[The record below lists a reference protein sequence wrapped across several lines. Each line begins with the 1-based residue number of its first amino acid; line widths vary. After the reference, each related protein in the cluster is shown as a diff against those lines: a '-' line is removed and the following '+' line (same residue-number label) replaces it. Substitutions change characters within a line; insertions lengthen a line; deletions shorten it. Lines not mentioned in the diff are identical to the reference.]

1 MYISLAH
8 LCILMFVNI
17 LVWLYAQIRS
27 THTDLSRRHPKSGP
41 GKQWCLHPIGPES
54 ELTRRQRSLWNL
66 HATWLCVWYHI
77 YISICIDIIQTQ
89 CIHIYIYAVDIDIPE
104 LTNLTWSIRTKT
116 PTNEVQ
122 GDARRWSL
130 VCGERIASMQIWE
143 MPICLYTF
151 GWSNVT
157 QQFIWLHIFVGWF
170 NFWILATP
178 MIWPCS
184 SSTRDKGQGGL

>member
-1 MYISLAH
+1 MMPPSHLPRVRTYPETKVLVKFACYMALRMISYIHKYLYRHYTNTMYT
-8 LCILMFVNI
+8 
-17 LVWLYAQIRS
+17 Y
-27 THTDLSRRHPKSGP
+27 
-41 GKQWCLHPIGPES
+41 
-54 ELTRRQRSLWNL
+54 
-66 HATWLCVWYHI
+66 
-77 YISICIDIIQTQ
+77 
-89 CIHIYIYAVDIDIPE
+89 IYIYAVDIDIPE
-104 LTNLTWSIRTKT
+104 LTNVTWSIRTKT